1 MRTGSTRGDE
11 WLIKGLDEKPQLKVC
26 FNVLGGSCRPV
37 PEAEEEGDRRQ
48 TCQKEVANPFSSSGP
63 AYTHTSF
70 LLFWWRSENKKENA
84 RLPQIHTAGTMF
96 TDTCSVFGAGLCL
109 TNSMK
114 INMGGEGRGRGVLS
128 KMAEVFKWFMIW

>member
-1 MRTGSTRGDE
+1 M
-11 WLIKGLDEKPQLKVC
+11 
-26 FNVLGGSCRPV
+26 